1 MVVQHTYGLTVVI
14 SAGPGMYPVKRY
26 GDDLGREKT
35 KIIAARFHKFY
46 IFSGLRYLEMT
57 SFFGRDGL
65 KHVKAP
71 TRWFP

>member
-46 IFSGLRYLEMT
+46 IFFWVEISWDDQ
-57 SFFGRDGL
+57 FFLGGMG
-65 KHVKAP
+65 
-71 TRWFP
+71 

>member
-46 IFSGLRYLEMT
+46 IFFWVEIS
-57 SFFGRDGL
+57 
-65 KHVKAP
+65 
-71 TRWFP
+71 

>member
-35 KIIAARFHKFY
+35 KIIKRPRSSLLGSTSFTF
-46 IFSGLRYLEMT
+46 FSGLRYLEMT
-57 SFFGRDGL
+57 SFFLGGMG
-65 KHVKAP
+65 
-71 TRWFP
+71 